1 MKRYLWLALLY
12 LAACKL
18 EQSKV
23 KDGIYSS
30 YLWYKTPAEIEA
42 TVKSWGVTI
51 YDQERKE
58 HFTDL
63 GQSYGGA
70 SRSGQVLLGAGPD
83 VLYVLAIAKV
93 SEWLV
98 GMGMGSMVP
107 GGVGRRASRS
117 AGEPR
122 FPIME
127 RMFAGG
133 DKDTDS
139 CFDNDKQSWCDFDDE
154 LTVNTYK
161 IVDAEKLKTSPA
173 DRKKIMH
180 NMQDIGDF
188 VGVVI
193 DNLTKIDGYDHVPHY
208 LLEEVFIPNLNEYGD
223 LYAWQKVILAI
234 LLRGPFFMHL
244 DQYER
249 SD

>member
-1 MKRYLWLALLY
+1 MKRYLCLVWLC

-18 EQSKV
+18 EQSEV

-51 YDQERKE
+51 YDQARKE
-58 HFTDL
+58 YFTDL

-98 GMGMGSMVP
+98 GMTWAGI
-107 GGVGRRASRS
+107 A
-117 AGEPR
+117 AGEPQY
-122 FPIME
+122 PIME

-133 DKDTDS
+133 DKDTES

-161 IVDAEKLKTSPA
+161 KEDAVKLKTSHA

-223 LYAWQKVILAI
+223 LYAWKKVILAI

-249 SD
+249 SN